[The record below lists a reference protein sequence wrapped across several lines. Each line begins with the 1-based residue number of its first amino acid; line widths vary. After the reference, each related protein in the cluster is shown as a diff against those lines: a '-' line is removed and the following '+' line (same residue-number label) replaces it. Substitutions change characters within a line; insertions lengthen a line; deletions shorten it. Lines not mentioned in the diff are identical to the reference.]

1 MDKRKLIQIIT
12 KDLEELKFLTEEVT
26 DIEGDATL
34 IIDLAHSKARLLC
47 QEIELLRELSVPA
60 KKLQEEDEEDLVD
73 EEETE
78 IDDREYNEPELE
90 ILNFEESNESEEEN
104 IPDEIEEEEEE
115 EEEPAEAEGPEIE
128 NEEEE
133 LVTEEN
139 QETELEEKDEIL
151 EHTPTEEEPDQ
162 TEEDLVEEEEE
173 STKEEEENEVS
184 EGEEEANEEEEE
196 EEIVY
201 EDDEEEEDYLT
212 EEEAEEEVEKD
223 EEGPIQQKNIQF
235 TELDS
240 EAKPEYREINIDDPD
255 DDDIETIQFS
265 PHKSTSDRPVMVEIP
280 KPENQNLE
288 KAVIGETFQ
297 KERSLNDAMGENKSS
312 ESKLTNG
319 PISSLR
325 AAIGLNDRFLF
336 IREIFDNNTEKYNTV
351 IDNLDKLETIQQAVE
366 YLKANLSLQKNDTSM
381 KFVDLL
387 KRRFS
392 K

>member
-26 DIEGDATL
+26 DSEGDATL

-47 QEIELLRELSVPA
+47 QEIELLRELSVPV
-60 KKLQEEDEEDLVD
+60 KKVQEEDEEDLVD
-73 EEETE
+73 EEESE
-78 IDDREYNEPELE
+78 IDDTEYNEPELE
-90 ILNFEESNESEEEN
+90 ILNFEEGNEPEEEN
-104 IPDEIEEEEEE
+104 IPEEIEEE
-115 EEEPAEAEGPEIE
+115 PAQTEVSEIE
-128 NEEEE
+128 NEDKEPM
-133 LVTEEN
+133 TEEI
-139 QETELEEKDEIL
+139 QETERNDEEEI
-151 EHTPTEEEPDQ
+151 EEDFTIDEEPDQ
-162 TEEDLVEEEEE
+162 TEDEEMGEELE
-173 STKEEEENEVS
+173 ENIKEEENEIS
-184 EGEEEANEEEEE
+184 AGEEE

-201 EDDEEEEDYLT
+201 EDDEEEEDDLT
-212 EEEAEEEVEKD
+212 EEEAEEDNEKD
-223 EEGPIQQKNIQF
+223 EEKSILQKNIQF

-240 EAKPEYREINIDDPD
+240 EPKSEYREINIDDPD
-255 DDDIETIQFS
+255 DDDIETIQFE
-265 PHKSTSDRPVMVEIP
+265 PHKTISDRPVMVEIP
-280 KPENQNLE
+280 KPENLNHE

-297 KERSLNDAMGENKSS
+297 KERSLNDAMGEQKST
-312 ESKLTNG
+312 ESALNNG

-351 IDNLDKLETIQQAVE
+351 IENLDKLETIQQAVE
-366 YLKANLSLQKNDTSM
+366 YLKANLSLQKNDTSL

>member
-26 DIEGDATL
+26 DSEGDATL

-47 QEIELLRELSVPA
+47 QEIELLRELSVPV
-60 KKLQEEDEEDLVD
+60 KKVQEEDEEDLVD
-73 EEETE
+73 EEESE
-78 IDDREYNEPELE
+78 IDDTEYHEPELE
-90 ILNFEESNESEEEN
+90 ILNFEEGNEPEEED
-104 IPDEIEEEEEE
+104 IPEEIEEEPLQTEV
-115 EEEPAEAEGPEIE
+115 PEFE
-128 NEEEE
+128 NEDKE
-133 LVTEEN
+133 LVTEEI
-139 QETELEEKDEIL
+139 QETELEAEEEI
-151 EHTPTEEEPDQ
+151 EEDFTIDEEPDQ
-162 TEEDLVEEEEE
+162 TENEEVGDESEENVN
-173 STKEEEENEVS
+173 EEENEVS
-184 EGEEEANEEEEE
+184 EDEEEE

-201 EDDEEEEDYLT
+201 EDNEEDDLT
-212 EEEAEEEVEKD
+212 EEEAEEDDDNEEEEEKEK
-223 EEGPIQQKNIQF
+223 EEEEKKPIQQKNIQF

-240 EAKPEYREINIDDPD
+240 EPKPEYREINIDDPD
-255 DDDIETIQFS
+255 DDDIETIQFES
-265 PHKSTSDRPVMVEIP
+265 HKAASNRPVMVEIP
-280 KPENQNLE
+280 KPENQNHE

-297 KERSLNDAMGENKSS
+297 KERSLNDAMGEQKST
-312 ESKLTNG
+312 ESALNNG

-336 IREIFDNNTEKYNTV
+336 IREIFNNNTEKYNTV
-351 IDNLDKLETIQQAVE
+351 IENLDKLETIQQAVE

>member
-1 MDKRKLIQIIT
+1 MIQIIT

-26 DIEGDATL
+26 EGEGDATL

-47 QEIELLRELSVPA
+47 QEIELLRQMSIPV
-60 KKLQEEDEEDLVD
+60 KKVQEEDEEDLVD
-73 EEETE
+73 EEESE
-78 IDDREYNEPELE
+78 IDDTEYHEPELE
-90 ILNFEESNESEEEN
+90 ILNFEEGSEPEEEN
-104 IPDEIEEEEEE
+104 IPEEI
-115 EEEPAEAEGPEIE
+115 EEEPAETEVSEIE
-128 NEEEE
+128 SEDKES
-133 LVTEEN
+133 VTEEN
-139 QETELEEKDEIL
+139 QEEEEEIEEDITIDE
-151 EHTPTEEEPDQ
+151 EPDETEEEVV
-162 TEEDLVEEEEE
+162 VEE
-173 STKEEEENEVS
+173 TEENE
-184 EGEEEANEEEEE
+184 AIEE

-201 EDDEEEEDYLT
+201 EDDEEEEDDLTEVETEEDDLT
-212 EEEAEEEVEKD
+212 EEEAEKVEEKQ
-223 EEGPIQQKNIQF
+223 ILQKNIQF

-240 EAKPEYREINIDDPD
+240 EPKPEYREINIDDPD
-255 DDDIETIQFS
+255 DDDIETIQFES
-265 PHKSTSDRPVMVEIP
+265 HKTVSDRPVMVEIP
-280 KPENQNLE
+280 KPENLNPE

-297 KERSLNDAMGENKSS
+297 KERSLNDAMSEQKST
-312 ESKLTNG
+312 ESALNNG

-351 IDNLDKLETIQQAVE
+351 IENLDKLETIQQAVE

>member
-26 DIEGDATL
+26 DSEGDATL

-47 QEIELLRELSVPA
+47 QEIELLRELSVPV
-60 KKLQEEDEEDLVD
+60 KKVQEEDEEDLVD
-73 EEETE
+73 EEESE
-78 IDDREYNEPELE
+78 IDDTEYTEPELE
-90 ILNFEESNESEEEN
+90 ILNFEENNEPEKEN
-104 IPDEIEEEEEE
+104 IPEEI
-115 EEEPAEAEGPEIE
+115 EEEPAETEVPEIE
-128 NEEEE
+128 SGDEEFA
-133 LVTEEN
+133 TEEN
-139 QETELEEKDEIL
+139 QETELEDEAEIN
-151 EHTPTEEEPDQ
+151 EDITIDEEPDQ
-162 TEEDLVEEEEE
+162 EDKLTEEDLIEEEEY
-173 STKEEEENEVS
+173 K
-184 EGEEEANEEEEE
+184 EGEVEE

-201 EDDEEEEDYLT
+201 EDDEGEEDDLT
-212 EEEAEEEVEKD
+212 EDEDENEEAVIE
-223 EEGPIQQKNIQF
+223 QKNIQF

-255 DDDIETIQFS
+255 DDDLETIQFS
-265 PHKSTSDRPVMVEIP
+265 PHKSASDRPVMVEIP
-280 KPENQNLE
+280 KPENQNHE
-288 KAVIGETFQ
+288 KGVIGETFQ
-297 KERSLNDAMGENKSS
+297 KERSLNDAMGEQKST
-312 ESKLTNG
+312 ESALNNG

>member
-26 DIEGDATL
+26 DSEGDATL

-47 QEIELLRELSVPA
+47 QEIELLRELSVPV
-60 KKLQEEDEEDLVD
+60 KKVQEEDEEDLVD
-73 EEETE
+73 EEESE
-78 IDDREYNEPELE
+78 IDDTEYHEPELE
-90 ILNFEESNESEEEN
+90 ILNFEEGNEPEEED
-104 IPDEIEEEEEE
+104 IPEEIEEEPLQTEVSEF
-115 EEEPAEAEGPEIE
+115 E
-128 NEEEE
+128 NEDKE
-133 LVTEEN
+133 LVTEEI
-139 QETELEEKDEIL
+139 QETELEAEEEI
-151 EHTPTEEEPDQ
+151 EEDFTIDEEPDQ
-162 TEEDLVEEEEE
+162 TENEEVGDESEENVN
-173 STKEEEENEVS
+173 EEENEVS
-184 EGEEEANEEEEE
+184 EDEEEE

-201 EDDEEEEDYLT
+201 EDNEEDDLT
-212 EEEAEEEVEKD
+212 EEEAEEDDDNEEEK
-223 EEGPIQQKNIQF
+223 EEEEEEKKPIQQKNIQF

-240 EAKPEYREINIDDPD
+240 EPKPEYREINIDDPD
-255 DDDIETIQFS
+255 DDDIETIQFES
-265 PHKSTSDRPVMVEIP
+265 HKAASNRPVMVEIP
-280 KPENQNLE
+280 KPENQNHE

-297 KERSLNDAMGENKSS
+297 KERSLNDAMGEQKST
-312 ESKLTNG
+312 ESALNNG

-336 IREIFDNNTEKYNTV
+336 IREIFNNNTEKYNTV
-351 IDNLDKLETIQQAVE
+351 IENLDKLETIQQAVE

>member
-26 DIEGDATL
+26 DSEGDATL

-47 QEIELLRELSVPA
+47 QEIELLRELSVPV
-60 KKLQEEDEEDLVD
+60 KKVLEEDEEDLVD
-73 EEETE
+73 EEESE
-78 IDDREYNEPELE
+78 IDGTEYHEPELE
-90 ILNFEESNESEEEN
+90 ILNFEEGSEPEEEN
-104 IPDEIEEEEEE
+104 IPEEIEEEL
-115 EEEPAEAEGPEIE
+115 AETEVSEIE
-128 NEEEE
+128 NEDKEP
-133 LVTEEN
+133 VTEEI
-139 QETELEEKDEIL
+139 QETELEEDEDI
-151 EHTPTEEEPDQ
+151 EEDFTIDEEPDQ
-162 TEEDLVEEEEE
+162 TEDEDMGEE
-173 STKEEEENEVS
+173 SEENIKEDENEVS
-184 EGEEEANEEEEE
+184 EGEEEEE

-201 EDDEEEEDYLT
+201 EDDEDDDDLT
-212 EEEAEEEVEKD
+212 EEEAEEDNEIEEEK
-223 EEGPIQQKNIQF
+223 PILQKNIQF

-240 EAKPEYREINIDDPD
+240 EPKPEYREINIDDPD
-255 DDDIETIQFS
+255 DDDIETIQFES
-265 PHKSTSDRPVMVEIP
+265 HKTVSDRPVMVEIP
-280 KPENQNLE
+280 KPENQNHE

-297 KERSLNDAMGENKSS
+297 KERSLNDAMGEQKST
-312 ESKLTNG
+312 ESALNNG

-351 IDNLDKLETIQQAVE
+351 IENLDKLETIQQAVE
-366 YLKANLSLQKNDTSM
+366 YLKSNLSLQKNDTSM

>member
-26 DIEGDATL
+26 DSEGDATL

-47 QEIELLRELSVPA
+47 QEIELLRELSVPV
-60 KKLQEEDEEDLVD
+60 KKVQEEDEEDLVD
-73 EEETE
+73 EEESE
-78 IDDREYNEPELE
+78 IDDTEYHEPELE
-90 ILNFEESNESEEEN
+90 ILNFEEGNEPEEED
-104 IPDEIEEEEEE
+104 IPEEIEEEPLQTEV
-115 EEEPAEAEGPEIE
+115 PEFE
-128 NEEEE
+128 NEDKE
-133 LVTEEN
+133 LVTEEI
-139 QETELEEKDEIL
+139 QETELEAEEEI
-151 EHTPTEEEPDQ
+151 EEDFTIDEEPDQ
-162 TEEDLVEEEEE
+162 TENEEVGDESEENVN
-173 STKEEEENEVS
+173 EEENEVS
-184 EGEEEANEEEEE
+184 EDEEEE

-201 EDDEEEEDYLT
+201 EDNEEDDLT
-212 EEEAEEEVEKD
+212 EEEAEEDDDNEEEK
-223 EEGPIQQKNIQF
+223 EEKKPIQQKNIQF

-240 EAKPEYREINIDDPD
+240 EPKPEYREINIDDPD
-255 DDDIETIQFS
+255 DDDIETIQFES
-265 PHKSTSDRPVMVEIP
+265 HKTASNRPVMVEIP
-280 KPENQNLE
+280 KPENQNHE

-297 KERSLNDAMGENKSS
+297 KERSLNDAMGEQKST
-312 ESKLTNG
+312 ESALNNG

-336 IREIFDNNTEKYNTV
+336 IREIFNNNTEKYNTV
-351 IDNLDKLETIQQAVE
+351 IENLDKLETIQQAVE